1 MRVLVVNAGSS
12 TVKIRLLGPGD
23 ELLHRVDLDADR
35 GRPEPGALEDAL
47 GRLGPIDAV
56 GHRVVHGGPTH
67 AGPVLVD
74 DAVLAE
80 LEALA
85 QLAPL
90 HQPPAL
96 AAMRATAEVLP
107 GTPAVACFDTAF
119 HSGMP
124 AAAATYA
131 LPARW
136 REEFG
141 VRRYGFHGLAHEW
154 AARRAAVL
162 AGPYPRTVVA
172 HLGSGASA
180 CAVAWEDGRPRSVD
194 TTMGFTPTAG
204 LVMATRS
211 GDLDPAVPLWL
222 VTSAGLAPV
231 EVADRLDRG
240 SGLAGLTGTTDMR
253 AVLSA
258 ERDGRPVAV
267 LAVAVWLHR
276 LRAQI
281 AAMAAAL
288 GGLDVLVF
296 SGGIGENEVGL
307 RERAVDGLGF
317 LGLALDPGANAAAD
331 PEGETDV
338 SAAGARARTLVVHAR
353 EDLVI
358 AADVRE
364 LLGGSGVAALGT
376 TGFAD
381 R

>member
-12 TVKIRLLGPGD
+12 SVKIRLLGPGD
-23 ELLHRVDLDADR
+23 ELRHRVDLDADR

-47 GRLGPIDAV
+47 RGIGPIDAV
-56 GHRVVHGGPTH
+56 GHRVVHGGPAH

-80 LEALA
+80 LDDLA
-85 QLAPL
+85 ALAPL

-96 AAMRATAEVLP
+96 AALRATADALP

-119 HSGMP
+119 HAGMP
-124 AAAATYA
+124 AAARTYA

-136 REEFG
+136 REELG

-154 AARRAAVL
+154 AARRAAAL
-162 AGPYPRTVVA
+162 AGPRPRTVVA

-180 CAVAWEDGRPRSVD
+180 CAVAWEDDRPRSLD
-194 TTMGFTPTAG
+194 TTMGFTPTPG
-204 LVMATRS
+204 LVMGTRT

-222 VTSAGLAPV
+222 VESADLAPA
-231 EVADRLDRG
+231 EVAAALDHRSG
-240 SGLAGLTGTTDMR
+240 LLGLAGTDDMR
-253 AVLSA
+253 AVLEA
-258 ERDGRPVAV
+258 EAAGRSDAA
-267 LAVAVWLHR
+267 LAVEVWLHR
-276 LRAQI
+276 LRAHI

-288 GGLDVLVF
+288 GGLDALVF
-296 SGGIGENEVGL
+296 SGGIGENAAGL

-331 PEGETDV
+331 PAGETDV
-338 SAAGARARTLVVHAR
+338 SAAGAPARTLVVHSR

-358 AADVRE
+358 AAEVRD
-364 LLGGSGVAALGT
+364 LLGQAERSA
-376 TGFAD
+376 
-381 R
+381 